1 MNYLLN
7 YEPQTEKQIWGRDGK
22 KGSSSVWEVW
32 HTAIDM
38 DLKFNKAAEPI
49 NAESMVTR
57 AWRYLWQRQAR

>member
-7 YEPQTEKQIWGRDGK
+7 YEPQKEKQIWGGDGK